1 MSDNGDVKTM
11 ITNNTIVNRK
21 ALSNKKHNFTFL
33 HISGRQDIRHINSPW
48 KKNPR
53 NGKLFVI
60 QY

>member
-1 MSDNGDVKTM
+1 MSDNGDVKIM

-21 ALSNKKHNFTFL
+21 AFSNKKHNFTFL

-53 NGKLFVI
+53 NEW
-60 QY
+60 